1 MNTNIKYILAA
12 ALLTLCNESF
22 ANLTILSCEP
32 EWAAI
37 ATEIGGD
44 KITVSS
50 ATNAMQDPHHVEAK
64 PSLIAKARNADLLV
78 CTGLELEIGWLP
90 ILLQQ
95 SGNQK
100 IAAGQPGH
108 FEAGEFVA
116 KLDVPSRLDRSDGDV
131 HASGNPHIQTSP
143 LTIEKVATALTKRL
157 MEIDAAN
164 ADYYQNR
171 FNNFD
176 ARWKIAMQQWEK
188 QAARLKGIQ
197 VVEHHK
203 NLEYLWDW
211 LGVTVVGTLEPKPGV
226 EPSAAHL
233 AELTAELKSKPAKM
247 VVRAAY
253 QDEHPSQW
261 LSEHAKIPAVAL
273 PFTVGGDDKSKDL
286 FGLFDD
292 TIALLLDA
300 IK

>member
-1 MNTNIKYILAA
+1 MNTKIKYILTAA
-12 ALLTLCNESF
+12 FMTLCNESF

-37 ATEIGGD
+37 AAEIGGD

-64 PSLIAKARNADLLV
+64 PSLIAKARNADLLI

-100 IAAGQPGH
+100 IAVGQPGH

-131 HASGNPHIQTSP
+131 HAAGNPHIQTSP
-143 LTIEKVATALTKRL
+143 LTVEKVALALTKRL
-157 MEIDAAN
+157 TEIDATN

-176 ARWKIAMQQWEK
+176 ARWKTAVQKWEK
-188 QAARLKGIQ
+188 QAAPLKGIQ

-233 AELTAELKSKPAKM
+233 AELTKELKSKSAKM

-273 PFTVGGDDKSKDL
+273 PFTVGGDEKSKDL
-286 FGLFDD
+286 FGLFDN

-300 IK
+300 LK